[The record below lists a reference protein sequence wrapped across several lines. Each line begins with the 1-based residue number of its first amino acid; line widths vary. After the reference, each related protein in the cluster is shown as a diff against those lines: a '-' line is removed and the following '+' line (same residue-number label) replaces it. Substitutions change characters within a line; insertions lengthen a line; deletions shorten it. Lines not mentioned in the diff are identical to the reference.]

1 MPRLALL
8 LVLLAL
14 LSCACTTRPLVSVAP
29 ECPKPPIPASLR
41 QRTPPP
47 APLKPGYADGPAL
60 GMGRDNA
67 TAADLLT
74 HTVDYGAWC
83 QGVAAQRDALLKL
96 LNQEAR

>member
-14 LSCACTTRPLVSVAP
+14 ISCACTTKPSVSVP
-29 ECPKPPIPASLR
+29 VECQRPPVPAELR
-41 QRTPPP
+41 QITPPP
-47 APLKPGYADGPAL
+47 PPLTPGYADQAA
-60 GMGRDNA
+60 RDNA

-74 HTVDYGAWC
+74 HAADYGAWC

-96 LNQEAR
+96 LTQEAR

>member
-1 MPRLALL
+1 MPRLALM

-14 LSCACTTRPLVSVAP
+14 LSCACTTMPSDLVPVECQRPPV
-29 ECPKPPIPASLR
+29 PAELR
-41 QRTPPP
+41 QIAPPP
-47 APLKPGYADGPAL
+47 APLTPGYADGPAL
-60 GMGRDNA
+60 GKGRDNA

-74 HTVDYGAWC
+74 HAADYGAWC